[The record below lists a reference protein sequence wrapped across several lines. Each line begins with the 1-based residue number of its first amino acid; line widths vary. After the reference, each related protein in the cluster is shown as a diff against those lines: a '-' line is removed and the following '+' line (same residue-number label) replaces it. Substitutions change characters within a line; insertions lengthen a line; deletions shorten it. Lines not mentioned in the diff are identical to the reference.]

1 MKKFPIDMNGLVYDT
16 VFVEK
21 GVEKGG
27 IRCQIYFGPH
37 LLKDWLI
44 KRLRNL
50 SKNHYIN
57 FIYKEAGLCKHILE
71 NINKN

>member
-21 GVEKGG
+21 GG
-27 IRCQIYFGPH
+27 IRRQMYFGPH
-37 LLKDWLI
+37 LLNDWLI